1 MTSAL
6 SRALALSSLGDRRH
20 RVEIDASWV
29 QGRGVYG
36 GLVAAVLAR
45 ALEAEAERG
54 LALAR
59 LTTAFC
65 APLAPGAAVVSVEV
79 VRAGRN
85 VATLRAS
92 LSNPDAPSPAATCM
106 ATFARPRGPGAF
118 THRGLVRPRSPSPDE
133 VPDGPEEHYFPTFA
147 RHFEFRQCLGPRP
160 FSGGEEARVGG
171 WCRPR
176 EQERVD
182 AALVCAVLDAWPPAI
197 VARAHG
203 WCPVASLELTI
214 HFLSAWHEPTVAPA
228 GGWLHYDASCDHLEG
243 GLADE
248 RAVLFDATGTPLA
261 TAQQLIAI
269 LPAATRAP

>member
-1 MTSAL
+1 VTSAL
-6 SRALALSSLGDRRH
+6 ARALSLSSLGDRRH
-20 RVEIDASWV
+20 RAEIDASWV

-36 GLVAAVLAR
+36 GLVAGVLAR

-65 APLAPGAAVVSVEV
+65 APLAPGAAIAAVDV

-92 LSNPDAPSPAATCM
+92 LSNRDALGPAATCL

-118 THRGLVRPRSPSPDE
+118 THRGLVRPSVPAPDD
-133 VPDGPEEHYFPTFA
+133 VPDGPRGVYFPHFA
-147 RHFEFRQCLGPRP
+147 KAFGFPHVLGPGPFFGGPGAARRGWGRP
-160 FSGGEEARVGG
+160 PETQ
-171 WCRPR
+171 PT
-176 EQERVD
+176 D

-197 VARAHG
+197 VARSSG

-214 HFLSAWHEPTVAPA
+214 HFLATWHEPTVAPG

-269 LPAATRAP
+269 LPPAERPT